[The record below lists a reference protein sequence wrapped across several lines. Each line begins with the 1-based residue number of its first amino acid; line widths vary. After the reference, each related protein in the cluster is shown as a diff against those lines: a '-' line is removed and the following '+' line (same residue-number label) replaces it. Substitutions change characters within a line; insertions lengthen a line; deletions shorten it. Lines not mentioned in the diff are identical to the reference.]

1 MIENYYTHNL
11 EMQASQSEKLFQIL
25 EKLQSIIDNIEVRK
39 DAEQFIYGVQA
50 SMAVVRAE
58 INGKSNPFQE
68 SICYPE

>member
-11 EMQASQSEKLFQIL
+11 EMQSSQSEKLFQIL

-50 SMAVVRAE
+50 SMAIVRAE

-68 SICYPE
+68 SIYYPE